1 MCKIFLALL
10 LASLAPL
17 TLLAQQAQQTA
28 APAASATDA
37 KVRAQEVLKQARAA
51 IWNEAKSKPLQSL
64 SITANS
70 RNMLAGNEIPID
82 MTVEALF
89 PDKFLQTLVPNL
101 SNMGLNMAVGF
112 DITALYAFNGS
123 QSWSDL
129 KSSNPELINR
139 FGSNRIMGMM
149 GGMAGVQTGQF
160 NMDSYLQTEF
170 ARLLMVWLLAT
181 PAALPFEF
189 TYVGEAKA
197 EGKTADVLDAK
208 GPNNF
213 TARIFIDQQTH
224 QFLMLSYKTKSLN
237 LNRGSQAPG
246 QGNRPADGNRNT
258 ASNQGNQGNQSNQS
272 NQGNQ
277 NNQANRPANPPT
289 PEEIEKMRAAREKQM
304 KELQAALANAPE
316 VETRWIVSD
325 YRNVN
330 GLNLPHHLIKSTQG
344 QVSEEIQIQKVKVNP
359 SLKPDK
365 FEQKSEKKK

>member
-1 MCKIFLALL
+1 MRKLFFALL
-10 LASLAPL
+10 LASIAPFIV
-17 TLLAQQAQQTA
+17 LAQQAQQTA
-28 APAASATDA
+28 APAADA
-37 KVRAQEVLKQARAA
+37 KTRAQEVLKQARAA
-51 IWNEAKSKPLQSL
+51 IWNETKSKPLQSL
-64 SITANS
+64 SITASS
-70 RNMLAGNEIPID
+70 RNMLAGTEIPID

-101 SNMGLNMAVGF
+101 SNLGLNMAVGF

-123 QSWSDL
+123 NSWSDL

-160 NMDSYLQTEF
+160 NMDSYLQAEF

-189 TYVGEAKA
+189 TYAGEAKA

-213 TARIFIDQQTH
+213 TARLFIDQQTH

-237 LNRGSQAPG
+237 LNRGPQAPG
-246 QGNRPADGNRNT
+246 QGNRAPDGNRNA
-258 ASNQGNQGNQSNQS
+258 ASNQGNQGNQGNRG

-277 NNQANRPANPPT
+277 NNQATRPANPPT
-289 PEEIEKMRAAREKQM
+289 PEEMEKLRAEREKRM
-304 KELQAALANAPE
+304 KEMQEALANAPE
-316 VETRWIVSD
+316 VETRWVVSD

-359 SLKPDK
+359 ALKPDK
-365 FEQKSEKKK
+365 FEQKVEKKK